1 MRKPSIGI
9 TPDLPLHFEGSIF
22 IYIYIHIQVKNIF
35 PVQFT
40 KKAAILAKWFSVF
53 SSVGWSARLVELQEG
68 WSWWC
73 KRWRDER
80 VIIQEHTVFCSFD
93 FQKAIKI
100 LIQTYCILVL
110 ALAGIPVQ
118 WIMNFKWL
126 YLCTLT
132 WCLTCIVWCKIRLC
146 VIPKLRWQTEVLCLL
161 LNDEKK
167 PLDKVF
173 FFWGVGGRAYK
184 PVDIVSK
191 CNVYWIQGHF
201 LLFITDLRAWVVLSV
216 TSNVNEDGQI
226 FIFPSCIFF
235 QPAYRRLSFRSL
247 HVRGGWCLS

>member
-1 MRKPSIGI
+1 M
-9 TPDLPLHFEGSIF
+9 
-22 IYIYIHIQVKNIF
+22 KNIF

-80 VIIQEHTVFCSFD
+80 VIVQEHTVFCSFD
-93 FQKAIKI
+93 FQKSIKI

-118 WIMNFKWL
+118 WTVNFKWL

-132 WCLTCIVWCKIRLC
+132 WCLTCILWCKIRLC

-167 PLDKVF
+167 PLDKEF
-173 FFWGVGGRAYK
+173 F
-184 PVDIVSK
+184 
-191 CNVYWIQGHF
+191 C
-201 LLFITDLRAWVVLSV
+201 
-216 TSNVNEDGQI
+216 
-226 FIFPSCIFF
+226 
-235 QPAYRRLSFRSL
+235 
-247 HVRGGWCLS
+247 GGWGGGAGHISLLILVQNVILDPRSFVVVHHWLESLSCA

>member
-1 MRKPSIGI
+1 M
-9 TPDLPLHFEGSIF
+9 
-22 IYIYIHIQVKNIF
+22 KNIF

-40 KKAAILAKWFSVF
+40 KKAPILAKWFSVF

-93 FQKAIKI
+93 FQKSIKI

-118 WIMNFKWL
+118 WTVNFKWL

-132 WCLTCIVWCKIRLC
+132 WCLTCILWCKIRLC

-167 PLDKVF
+167 PLEKEVF
-173 FFWGVGGRAYK
+173 LWGVGGGRAYK
-184 PVDIVSK
+184 PVDIGSK

-201 LLFITDLRAWVVLSV
+201 LLFITDLREWVVLSV
-216 TSNVNEDGQI
+216 TSNVNEDGRI

-235 QPAYRRLSFRSL
+235 QPAYRRLSFR
-247 HVRGGWCLS
+247 